1 MKEITD
7 IILKRKYFF
16 QLPILRLFEHLIY
29 REVPEIPNCNCDHI
43 NKLYTRYD
51 NANAVNRSF
60 DYHEQITLKAITSMK
75 EPSQKYQSKRED
87 LQCGKR
93 RGLLRPIIIW
103 KYLNKAVIVRI
114 HEEFMIDGL
123 HFHFRYIHFD
133 SVHHYL
139 EFEKLRGTAIDR
151 NQFLFDNASKYN
163 FDFWYLH
170 KLMNRTQLEKAKH
183 IHPNTPADC
192 R

>member
-16 QLPILRLFEHLIY
+16 HLPTLRLFEHLIY
-29 REVPEIPNCNCDHI
+29 REVPEIHNCTCDHI
-43 NKLYTRYD
+43 NELYTRYD
-51 NANAVNRSF
+51 DANDVNRSF
-60 DYHEQITLKAITSMK
+60 DYHEQITLKAITFMK
-75 EPSQKYQSKRED
+75 EPAQRYNAKREW

-114 HEEFMIDGL
+114 HDEFMIDDL

-133 SVHHYL
+133 SINHYFA
-139 EFEKLRGTAIDR
+139 FEKLRGTAIDQ
-151 NQFLFDNASKYN
+151 NQFLFDIASKYY

-170 KLMNRTQLEKAKH
+170 KLMNRSRSENEQKILG
-183 IHPNTPADC
+183 
-192 R
+192 